1 MIKMTCH
8 RNLQKTKKDKI
19 EKDGSLS
26 HQSSTCTGIYELYR
40 SVQGSFHQADYLFEE
55 NAGTQCVAN
64 CLSALSYHKLKN
76 TEF

>member
-55 NAGTQCVAN
+55 NA
-64 CLSALSYHKLKN
+64 
-76 TEF
+76 